1 MADVKI
7 PVSASVQGVTN
18 ELDKIPAKVEAV
30 SRKLNKFKWQV
41 IDLKAVEA
49 DLKKLE
55 GMVADFQKKT
65 GGLGFGGGGVP
76 GATQSPGP
84 LYRPPAAPPVP
95 PGGGGRGGRGGPGAY
110 THAPQWWDA
119 GRNLMGGFGGG
130 FGQIGGYGVRGGLS
144 GYHTGGVGGAGM
156 GLLKGL
162 GVGALAYG
170 AFKVGQAVNEGHEM
184 AKERGGSL
192 DTIKRQMGDLGV
204 SFARLK
210 VMSDAAAD
218 GLALNSVESA
228 KLMEQFVRESRGADR
243 TPEDLMRSVRT
254 SVGVSKA
261 YGLDPGAGTS
271 FFGGMRNIDPKQN
284 NRELA
289 LILGETIERSGMNA
303 RADEVMQVVQS
314 FAATTS
320 RMSLSA
326 PNVSAHAGAYSSLMS
341 SRMPGM
347 TSDVAS
353 GILNQANSSIMGMG
367 GAGEAGQ
374 NFILAAMQRNGG
386 LNPIQ
391 AKALAAGGLFGTR
404 AGVFGKD
411 SALGRYF
418 GGDAAGLA
426 GGAGANVTNFDAIRN
441 HLAGMGGDKWLQL
454 EGAQRLYGLSSPQQ
468 AAALLQMNSGEFGGL
483 KNSLTRAGVG
493 VNDFNESGIQT
504 LAKIGS
510 AGSMQGLNSIY
521 ASMRGRTGKGSL
533 TGDEVSALSAAQST
547 GDVEKFRDALIKIA
561 ATKDRE
567 ETQYTIQQDQKALL
581 EQIKLNTGDKLI
593 PLTQAIS
600 GGINALVGK
609 LAPDS
614 AYMKQLAAPSTG
626 GASGSWSTGG
636 ATGSWGG
643 GATGSKAD
651 FIKQHAAGAAAAAA
665 ELGVDPK
672 LLLAQAGLE
681 TGWGK
686 SVIPGSNNLGN
697 IKAGRGWSGAT
708 ASAKDK
714 MTGSVDS
721 YRSYSS
727 TDAYWKDY
735 AALIKRRYPGVVG
748 SGSSASTFAQG
759 LTAGGYA
766 EDPAY
771 AQKLQDTY
779 GSMTPLPSGANSAG
793 GGRGFTNPGPVEVP
807 LILLP
812 QNQQGQSM
820 GQAATA
826 RVSIPRGA
834 GTAR

>member
-55 GMVADFQKKT
+55 GMVADFQKRT
-65 GGLGFGGGGVP
+65 GGLGLGAGVGAAGVP
-76 GATQSPGP
+76 AAAPGP
-84 LYRPPAAPPVP
+84 LYRPPAAPPGAL
-95 PGGGGRGGRGGPGAY
+95 GGGGRGRGGPGAY

-119 GRNLMGGFGGG
+119 GRNLVSGFGGG
-130 FGQIGGYGVRGGLS
+130 FGQIGGYGVRGGLA
-144 GYHTGGVGGAGM
+144 GYHSGGMPGAGLGM
-156 GLLKGL
+156 LKGL

-170 AFKVGQAVNEGHEM
+170 AFKIGQGVNEGYEM

-192 DTIKRQMGDLGV
+192 DTIKRQMGDLGI

-218 GLALNSVESA
+218 GMQMNSLESA
-228 KLMEQFVRESRGADR
+228 KLMQQFLRESRGADK

-254 SVGVSKA
+254 SVGMSKA
-261 YGLDPGAGTS
+261 YGLDPGVGTS

-341 SRMPGM
+341 SRLPGM
-347 TSDVAS
+347 SSDVAA
-353 GILNQANSSIMGMG
+353 GILNQANSSLMGMG

-404 AGVFGKD
+404 SSVFGSD

-418 GGDAAGLA
+418 GGDATKLAAGS
-426 GGAGANVTNFDAIRN
+426 GAGVTNFDAIRT

-468 AAALLQMNSGEFGGL
+468 AAALLQMNTSEFGGL
-483 KNSLTRAGVG
+483 KKSLERAGVG
-493 VNDFNESGIQT
+493 VNDFNESGIQAM
-504 LAKIGS
+504 AKIGS
-510 AGSMQGLNSIY
+510 ADSLGLNKIF
-521 ASMRGRTGKGSL
+521 AGMRGRTGKGSL
-533 TGDEVSALSAAQST
+533 TSGEVSMLSSAQAT
-547 GDVEKFRDALIKIA
+547 GDTEKFRDALIKIA
-561 ATKDRE
+561 STKDRE
-567 ETQYTIQQDQKALL
+567 ETQFSVMKDQQSTL
-581 EQIKLNTGDKLI
+581 EQIQINTGDKLI
-593 PLTQAIS
+593 GPIQEIR

-614 AYMKQLAAPSTG
+614 DYMKQKNAALLAPQKG
-626 GASGSWSTGG
+626 GASGSWGQEGG

-643 GATGSKAD
+643 
-651 FIKQHAAGAAAAAA
+651 AGADDDLYA
-665 ELGVDPK
+665 K
-672 LLLAQAGLE
+672 LLKRESGGRHMVNGKMIESSAGALGISQVMPKTGTDPGFGVKPLQNQSQEEYTRFGRAYLSAMLKRYGGDKAKALAAYNAGPGAVDKAIASGGDNWLTLMPGETQAY
-681 TGWGK
+681 
-686 SVIPGSNNLGN
+686 VPAI
-697 IKAGRGWSGAT
+697 
-708 ASAKDK
+708 
-714 MTGSVDS
+714 M
-721 YRSYSS
+721 
-727 TDAYWKDY
+727 
-735 AALIKRRYPGVVG
+735 G
-748 SGSSASTFAQG
+748 SGSSS
-759 LTAGGYA
+759 
-766 EDPAY
+766 
-771 AQKLQDTY
+771 
-779 GSMTPLPSGANSAG
+779 TPLPSGSSNAG
-793 GGRGFTNPGPVEVP
+793 GGRGFMNPSPVEVP